1 METMAVIYLVSIEKN
16 VDYTKDNKLGVKIL
30 FWIKLLILALIGA
43 AIGWFTNVLAIK
55 LIFRPLQP
63 IQIPVLNITVQGL
76 IPKRK
81 SELAKSIGEIV
92 ESELISI
99 EEIIDK
105 FIENENKSE
114 IIFSIK
120 RKIKRIIEQKLPGI
134 IPSAIKLML
143 MDYIDDVIDKEAEIA
158 LTELTEKMVHKATS
172 NVNIAQIIEDKINNF
187 EIDKLEHIILAI
199 AQKELKHIEVLGGVI
214 GFLIGILQGLIVL
227 FI

>member
-1 METMAVIYLVSIEKN
+1 MST
-16 VDYTKDNKLGVKIL
+16 L
-30 FWIKLLILALIGA
+30 FWTKLLILALIGA

-63 IQIPVLNITVQGL
+63 IQIPILNITLQGL

-134 IPSAIKLML
+134 IPSAIKSML

-158 LTELTEKMVHKATS
+158 LTELTEKIIHKATS
-172 NVNIAQIIEDKINNF
+172 NVSIAKIIEEKINNF

-199 AQKELKHIEVLGGVI
+199 AQKELKHIEILGGVI
-214 GFLIGILQGLIVL
+214 GFVIGILQGLIIL

>member
-1 METMAVIYLVSIEKN
+1 MST
-16 VDYTKDNKLGVKIL
+16 L
-30 FWIKLLILALIGA
+30 FWTKLIILALIGA

-63 IQIPVLNITVQGL
+63 IQIPILNLTIQGL

-81 SELAKSIGEIV
+81 SELARSIGEIV

-105 FIENENKSE
+105 FIEKENKSE

-134 IPSAIKLML
+134 IPSAIKQML

-158 LTELTEKMVHKATS
+158 LTELAEKMVHKATS
-172 NVNIAQIIEDKINNF
+172 NVSIAQIIEDKINNF
-187 EIDKLEHIILAI
+187 EIDKLEYIILAI
-199 AQKELKHIEVLGGVI
+199 AQKELKHIEILGGVI
-214 GFLIGILQGLIVL
+214 GFLIGILQGLIIL

>member
-1 METMAVIYLVSIEKN
+1 LFSTEKN
-16 VDYTKDNKLGVKIL
+16 VDYTKDNKLGVNIL

-55 LIFRPLQP
+55 LIFRPLKP
-63 IQIPVLNITVQGL
+63 IQIPLLNITLQGL

-81 SELAKSIGEIV
+81 AELAKSIGEIV

-120 RKIKRIIEQKLPGI
+120 RKIKKIIEQKLPGI

-143 MDYIDDVIDKEAEIA
+143 MDYIDDVIDKEAENTI
-158 LTELTEKMVHKATS
+158 TELIEKMIHKATS
-172 NVNIAQIIEDKINNF
+172 NVSIAQIIEDKINNF

-214 GFLIGILQGLIVL
+214 GFVIGILQGLIVL

>member
-1 METMAVIYLVSIEKN
+1 M
-16 VDYTKDNKLGVKIL
+16 
-30 FWIKLLILALIGA
+30 FWTKLLILALIGA

-63 IQIPVLNITVQGL
+63 IQIPILNITLQGL

-134 IPSAIKLML
+134 IPSAIKSML

-158 LTELTEKMVHKATS
+158 LTELTEKIIHKATS
-172 NVNIAQIIEDKINNF
+172 NVSIAKIIEEKINNF

-199 AQKELKHIEVLGGVI
+199 AQKELKHIEILGGVI
-214 GFLIGILQGLIVL
+214 GFVIGILQGLIIL

>member
-1 METMAVIYLVSIEKN
+1 MIYLVSIEKN
-16 VDYTKDNKLGVKIL
+16 VDYTKDNKLGVNIL

-63 IQIPVLNITVQGL
+63 IQIPVLNITLQGL

>member
-1 METMAVIYLVSIEKN
+1 MAVIYLVSIEKN
-16 VDYTKDNKLGVKIL
+16 VDYTKDNKLGVNIL

-63 IQIPVLNITVQGL
+63 IQIPVLNITLQGL

>member
-1 METMAVIYLVSIEKN
+1 MFW
-16 VDYTKDNKLGVKIL
+16 TKLI
-30 FWIKLLILALIGA
+30 ILALIGA

-63 IQIPVLNITVQGL
+63 IQIPILNLTIQGL

-81 SELAKSIGEIV
+81 SELARSIGEIV

-105 FIENENKSE
+105 FIEKENKSE

-134 IPSAIKLML
+134 IPSAIKQML

-158 LTELTEKMVHKATS
+158 LTELAEKMVHKATS
-172 NVNIAQIIEDKINNF
+172 NVSIAQIIEDKINNF
-187 EIDKLEHIILAI
+187 EIDKLEYIILAI
-199 AQKELKHIEVLGGVI
+199 AQKELKHIEILGGVI
-214 GFLIGILQGLIVL
+214 GFLIGILQGLIIL

>member
-1 METMAVIYLVSIEKN
+1 MIYLVSIEKN
-16 VDYTKDNKLGVKIL
+16 VDYTKDNKLGVNIL

-63 IQIPVLNITVQGL
+63 IQIPVLNITLQGL

-134 IPSAIKLML
+134 IPSAIKLIL

-158 LTELTEKMVHKATS
+158 ITELTEKMVHKATS

>member
-16 VDYTKDNKLGVKIL
+16 VDYTKDNKLGVNIL

-63 IQIPVLNITVQGL
+63 IQIPVLNITLQGL

-134 IPSAIKLML
+134 IPSAIKLIL

-158 LTELTEKMVHKATS
+158 ITELTEKMVHKATS

>member
-16 VDYTKDNKLGVKIL
+16 VDYTKDNKLGVNIL

-63 IQIPVLNITVQGL
+63 IQIPVLNITLQGL

>member
-1 METMAVIYLVSIEKN
+1 MAVIYLVSIEKN
-16 VDYTKDNKLGVKIL
+16 VDYTKDNKLGVNIL

-63 IQIPVLNITVQGL
+63 IQIPVLNITLQGL

-134 IPSAIKLML
+134 IPSAIKLIL

-158 LTELTEKMVHKATS
+158 ITELTEKMVHKATS